1 MRHES
6 IDGVVVRVR
15 DYGDHDR
22 YLSVLT
28 ADAGRITLLSKGGHS
43 LKGPQTAISQ
53 LYTYANF
60 EYYRR
65 GEFNILKGGSA
76 YQHFYSLSMD
86 IDRLNLAAYLCDVAC
101 ELTDEGEPASEMLR
115 LLLNALYAISKD
127 LYPQQII
134 KGAFELRA
142 MAMSGYTPDLSACS
156 FCGKDRDE
164 HFYLHVMN
172 GSLLCSECFSE
183 KGKEAKRVRDTAYD
197 DIRESQTVIGLT
209 PAVLAAM
216 RYVIGAPLERLFA
229 FGLEESADA
238 DDFARATQT
247 YLLSHL
253 ERGFDSLNFYHAMRA
268 PLPHKENKV

>member
-28 ADAGRITLLSKGGHS
+28 AEAGRITVLSKGGHS

-60 EYYRR
+60 EYYRK

-76 YQHFYSLSMD
+76 YQHFYALSMD
-86 IDRLNLAAYLCDVAC
+86 IDRLNLAAYLCDLAC
-101 ELTDEGEPASEMLR
+101 ELTDEGEPAPEMLR
-115 LLLNALYAISKD
+115 LLLNSLYAISKD
-127 LYPQQII
+127 LYSQEII

-142 MAMSGYTPDLSACS
+142 MAMSGYAPDLGACS
-156 FCGKDRDE
+156 RCGRDADE

-172 GSLLCSECFSE
+172 GALFCSECFSE
-183 KGKEAKRVRDTAYD
+183 KGKEVKKITDTTYD
-197 DIRESQTVIGLT
+197 DIRESETVMGLT

-216 RYVIGAPLERLFA
+216 RYCLGAPLERLFA
-229 FGLEESADA
+229 FGLEEKSDIE
-238 DDFARATQT
+238 DFVRAAQT
-247 YLLSHL
+247 YTLSHL
-253 ERGFDSLNFYHAMRA
+253 ERGFDSLNFYHAMRIPIA
-268 PLPHKENKV
+268 HKENKV

>member
-60 EYYRR
+60 EYYRK

-76 YQHFYSLSMD
+76 YQHFYALSMD
-86 IDRLNLAAYLCDVAC
+86 IDRLNLAAYLCDLAC
-101 ELTDEGEPASEMLR
+101 ELTDEGEPAPEMLR
-115 LLLNALYAISKD
+115 LLLNSLYAISKE
-127 LYPQQII
+127 LYPQEII

-142 MAMSGYTPDLSACS
+142 MAMSGYAPDLGACSAC
-156 FCGKDRDE
+156 GRDADE

-172 GSLLCSECFSE
+172 GALFCSECFAE
-183 KGKEAKRVRDTAYD
+183 KGKAVKRYTAESYD
-197 DIRESQTVIGLT
+197 DIRESETVAGLT

-216 RYVIGAPLERLFA
+216 RYCLTAPLERLFA
-229 FGLEESADA
+229 FGLEETSDKE
-238 DDFARATQT
+238 DFARVTQT
-247 YLLSHL
+247 YVLSHL

-268 PLPHKENKV
+268 PMPHKEIKV

>member
-65 GEFNILKGGSA
+65 GDFNILKGGSA
-76 YQHFYSLSMD
+76 YQHFYTLSLD

-101 ELTDEGEPASEMLR
+101 ELTDEGEPAPEMLR

-127 LYPQQII
+127 LYPQELI
-134 KGAFELRA
+134 KGAFEWRA
-142 MAMSGYTPDLSACS
+142 MAMSGYAPDFRACS
-156 FCGKDRDE
+156 VCGKNQDQL
-164 HFYLHVMN
+164 FYLHIMN
-172 GSLLCSECFSE
+172 GALLCSECFSA
-183 KGKEAKRVRDTAYD
+183 KGKETKNFSETSFD
-197 DIRESQTVIGLT
+197 DIRESETVAGIT
-209 PAVLAAM
+209 PAVCAAI
-216 RYVIGAPLERLFA
+216 RYCLSAPLERLFA
-229 FGLEESADA
+229 FGLEEASDT
-238 DDFARATQT
+238 DDFCRAAQT

-253 ERGFDSLNFYHAMRA
+253 ERGFESLNFYHAMRN
-268 PLPHKENKV
+268 PVTHKETKV

>member
-28 ADAGRITLLSKGGHS
+28 ADAGRITMLSKGGHS

-76 YQHFYSLSMD
+76 YQHFYALSMD
-86 IDRLNLAAYLCDVAC
+86 IDRLNLAAYLCDLAC
-101 ELTDEGEPASEMLR
+101 ELTDEGEPAPEMLR
-115 LLLNALYAISKD
+115 LLLNALYAVSKD
-127 LYPQQII
+127 LYPQEII

-142 MAMSGYTPDLSACS
+142 MAMSGYAPDLFACS
-156 FCGKDRDE
+156 MCGKDQDE

-172 GSLLCSECFSE
+172 GALLCSECFSE
-183 KGKEAKRVRDTAYD
+183 KGKTVKRMTDAAYD
-197 DIRESQTVIGLT
+197 DIRESETVIGLS

-216 RYVIGAPLERLFA
+216 RYVMGAPLERLFA
-229 FGLEESADA
+229 FGLEEATDVN
-238 DDFARATQT
+238 DFARTTQT

-268 PLPHKENKV
+268 PQPHKENKV

>member
-28 ADAGRITLLSKGGHS
+28 AEAGRITVLSKGGHS

-60 EYYRR
+60 EYYRK

-76 YQHFYSLSMD
+76 YQHFYALSMD

-101 ELTDEGEPASEMLR
+101 ELTDEGEPAPEMLR

-127 LYPQQII
+127 LYKQEII

-142 MAMSGYTPDLSACS
+142 MAMSGYAPDLGACTA
-156 FCGKDRDE
+156 CGRETDE
-164 HFYLHVMN
+164 HFYLHIMN
-172 GSLLCSECFSE
+172 GSLLCSECFTE
-183 KGKEAKRVRDTAYD
+183 KGKEVKHHTATSYD
-197 DIRESQTVIGLT
+197 DIRESETVAGLS

-216 RYVIGAPLERLFA
+216 RYCVSAPLERLFA
-229 FGLEESADA
+229 FGLEDA
-238 DDFARATQT
+238 SDLEDFARTTQT

-253 ERGFDSLNFYHAMRA
+253 ERGFDSLNFYHTMRA
-268 PLPHKENKV
+268 PMPHKKTKV

>member
-28 ADAGRITLLSKGGHS
+28 AETGRITVLSKGGHS

-60 EYYRR
+60 EYYRK

-76 YQHFYSLSMD
+76 YQHFYALSMD

-101 ELTDEGEPASEMLR
+101 DHTDEGEPAPEMLR
-115 LLLNALYAISKD
+115 LLLNSLYAISKD
-127 LYPQQII
+127 LYPQEII

-142 MAMSGYTPDLSACS
+142 MAMSGYAPDLGTCTAC
-156 FCGKDRDE
+156 GRDADE
-164 HFYLHVMN
+164 HFYLHIMN
-172 GSLLCSECFSE
+172 GALLCSECFAQ
-183 KGKEAKRVRDTAYD
+183 KGKEVKRSTATSYD
-197 DIRESQTVIGLT
+197 DMRESETVSGLS

-216 RYVIGAPLERLFA
+216 RYCVSAPLERLFA
-229 FGLEESADA
+229 FGLEEASDLE
-238 DDFARATQT
+238 DFARTAQT

-253 ERGFDSLNFYHAMRA
+253 ERGFDSLNFYHTMRA
-268 PLPHKENKV
+268 PLPHKETKV

>member
-28 ADAGRITLLSKGGHS
+28 AEAGRITLLSKGGHS

-86 IDRLNLAAYLCDVAC
+86 IDRLNLAAYLCDIAS
-101 ELTDEGEPASEMLR
+101 ELTDEGEPAPEMLR

-127 LYPQQII
+127 LYPQELI
-134 KGAFELRA
+134 KGAFEMRA
-142 MAMSGYTPDLSACS
+142 MAMSGYAPDLSACS
-156 FCGKDRDE
+156 ICGKDQDE
-164 HFYLHVMN
+164 LFYFHIMN
-172 GSLLCSECFSE
+172 GSLLCSECFSA
-183 KGKEAKRVRDTAYD
+183 KGKETKTFSDASYD
-197 DIRESQTVIGLT
+197 DIRESETVIGLS
-209 PAVLAAM
+209 PAVCAAM
-216 RYVIGAPLERLFA
+216 RYCLSAPLERMFA
-229 FGLEESADA
+229 FGLEDA
-238 DDFARATQT
+238 SDIEDFASAAQT

-253 ERGFDSLNFYHAMRA
+253 GRGFDSLNFYLTMRA
-268 PLPHKENKV
+268 PLPHKGTKV

>member
-28 ADAGRITLLSKGGHS
+28 AEAGRITVLSKGGHS

-60 EYYRR
+60 EYYRK

-76 YQHFYSLSMD
+76 YQHFYALSMD
-86 IDRLNLAAYLCDVAC
+86 IDRLNLAAYLCDLAC
-101 ELTDEGEPASEMLR
+101 ELTDEGEPAPEMLR
-115 LLLNALYAISKD
+115 LLLNSLYAISKD
-127 LYPQQII
+127 LYEQEII

-142 MAMSGYTPDLSACS
+142 MAMSGYAPDLGTCTAC
-156 FCGKDRDE
+156 GRDADE
-164 HFYLHVMN
+164 HFYLHIMN
-172 GSLLCSECFSE
+172 GALLCSECFAE
-183 KGKEAKRVRDTAYD
+183 KGKAVKRYTAESYD
-197 DIRESQTVIGLT
+197 DIRESETVAGLT

-216 RYVIGAPLERLFA
+216 RYCLTAPLERLFA
-229 FGLEESADA
+229 FGLEEASDLE
-238 DDFARATQT
+238 DFARTAQT
-247 YLLSHL
+247 YVLSHL
-253 ERGFDSLNFYHAMRA
+253 ERGFDSLNFYHTMRA
-268 PLPHKENKV
+268 PMPHKETKV

>member
-28 ADAGRITLLSKGGHS
+28 ADAGRITMLSKGGHS

-65 GEFNILKGGSA
+65 GDFNILKGGSA
-76 YQHFYSLSMD
+76 YQHFYALSMD
-86 IDRLNLAAYLCDVAC
+86 IDRLNLAAYLCDLAC
-101 ELTDEGEPASEMLR
+101 ELTDEGEPAPEMLR
-115 LLLNALYAISKD
+115 LLLNSLYAISKE
-127 LYPQQII
+127 LYSQEII

-142 MAMSGYTPDLSACS
+142 MAMSGYAPDLGACS
-156 FCGKDRDE
+156 VCGRDCDE

-172 GSLLCSECFSE
+172 GSLFCSECFGA
-183 KGKEAKRVRDTAYD
+183 KGKEVKKFTETSYD
-197 DIRESQTVIGLT
+197 DIRQSETVIGLT
-209 PAVLAAM
+209 PAVSAAL
-216 RYVIGAPLERLFA
+216 RYVLSAPLERLFA
-229 FGLEESADA
+229 FGLEDTTDV
-238 DDFARATQT
+238 DDFAHATQT
-247 YLLSHL
+247 YVLSHL
-253 ERGFDSLNFYHAMRA
+253 ERGFDSLNFYHAMRN
-268 PLPHKENKV
+268 PITHKENKL

>member
-28 ADAGRITLLSKGGHS
+28 ADAGRITILSKGGHS

-60 EYYRR
+60 EYYRK

-76 YQHFYSLSMD
+76 YQHFYALSMD
-86 IDRLNLAAYLCDVAC
+86 IDRLNLAAYLCDLAC
-101 ELTDEGEPASEMLR
+101 ELTDEGEPAPEILR
-115 LLLNALYAISKD
+115 LLLNSLYAIAKE
-127 LYPQQII
+127 LYPQEII

-142 MAMSGYTPDLSACS
+142 MAMSGYAPDLGECS
-156 FCGKDRDE
+156 VCGRNQDE
-164 HFYLHVMN
+164 HFYLHIMN

-183 KGKEAKRVRDTAYD
+183 KGKEVKRFNDTSYD
-197 DIRESQTVIGLT
+197 DIRQSETVIGLT
-209 PAVLAAM
+209 PAVCAAM
-216 RYVIGAPLERLFA
+216 RYVLSAPLERLFA
-229 FGLEESADA
+229 FGLEEKTDLN
-238 DDFARATQT
+238 DFAHATQT
-247 YLLSHL
+247 YILSHL
-253 ERGFDSLNFYHAMRA
+253 ERGFESLNFYHAMRN
-268 PLPHKENKV
+268 LDTHKENKV

>member
-28 ADAGRITLLSKGGHS
+28 AEAGRITVLSKGGHS

-60 EYYRR
+60 EYYRK

-76 YQHFYSLSMD
+76 YQHFYALSMD

-101 ELTDEGEPASEMLR
+101 ELTDEGESAPEMLR

-127 LYPQQII
+127 LYKQEII

-142 MAMSGYTPDLSACS
+142 MAMSGYAPDLGACTA
-156 FCGKDRDE
+156 CGRETDE
-164 HFYLHVMN
+164 HFYLHIMN
-172 GSLLCSECFSE
+172 GSLLCSECFTE
-183 KGKEAKRVRDTAYD
+183 KGKEVKRHTATSYD
-197 DIRESQTVIGLT
+197 DIRESETVAGLS

-216 RYVIGAPLERLFA
+216 RYCVSAPLERLFA
-229 FGLEESADA
+229 FGLEDA
-238 DDFARATQT
+238 SDLEDFARTTQT

-253 ERGFDSLNFYHAMRA
+253 ERGFDSLNFYHTMRA
-268 PLPHKENKV
+268 PMPHKETKV